1 MGPRLYACWR
11 VALAMA
17 VLVGAWSCKVEVTG
31 GCVIGPCGPPTLTDL
46 PITMVVG
53 IPASTLVN
61 GVVRLQP
68 GDTMSL
74 HYVRFT
80 TGSGCTARDTLR
92 DSIRWGSSDPGV
104 ATVTLMPD
112 GRGLLRASANGT
124 FNVLMLRD
132 AYASASTSL
141 PPVYVLACPA
151 SGLYKDFRVGP

>member
-1 MGPRLYACWR
+1 M
-11 VALAMA
+11 
-17 VLVGAWSCKVEVTG
+17 
-31 GCVIGPCGPPTLTDL
+31 IGPCGPPTIKDY

-53 IPASTLVN
+53 IPSNTIVN

-68 GDTMSL
+68 GDTLSL
-74 HYVRFT
+74 HSVRFT
-80 TGSGCTARDTLR
+80 TGSGCMARDTLR
-92 DSIRWGSSDPGV
+92 DSMRWGSSDPGV

>member
-11 VALAMA
+11 V
-17 VLVGAWSCKVEVTG
+17 VVQG
-31 GCVIGPCGPPTLTDL
+31 GGHGRGVIGPCGPPTLTDY

-53 IPASTLVN
+53 
-61 GVVRLQP
+61 
-68 GDTMSL
+68 
-74 HYVRFT
+74 RFT
-80 TGSGCTARDTLR
+80 TGSGCAARDTLR
-92 DSIRWGSSDPGV
+92 DSVRWGSSDPAV

-132 AYASASTSL
+132 AYASASASL